1 MTQAEAVTLTPHDS
15 HGTAELAL
23 GFAAFGA
30 LGIVI
35 PVLALL
41 SPDTGRST
49 AWFITFGIMLVSAVR
64 LAFLIAGAE
73 RRMFEFI
80 FWLFSYVFFG
90 LAPTV
95 QLRADALA
103 TTTLGLDPALDTP
116 TAVTG
121 AVGIASFAVGFFI
134 ARRVR
139 TKTETTS
146 VTTSI
151 SVFRLSVLTV
161 IAIGASGYYVSRLG
175 PGVLFS
181 SRAEFSTL
189 SNLIWPDPTTS
200 AMIAAVSSF
209 PIVIA
214 AHGWWS
220 IGRSSRDRRAR
231 AIAWITTVIAL
242 LVTNPISSARY
253 HFGVVWGSFL
263 GPLGAYR
270 TRLRTSLT
278 MIAIVFGLMFVFPLA
293 DMFRRATGAS
303 AERAGFLAEYE
314 GNGDYDAFGQLSNAI
329 LYDATMPFRFA
340 RQFLGIVFFWVPR
353 SIWSDKPTGSGVLLG
368 EFREYRFTNLSAPI
382 WAEILLSFGFV
393 GVVVVSVLLGYLL
406 GRLDSRSLVAKPSP
420 IAEIAG
426 YVFPFYLL
434 ILMRGSLLQAT
445 GILVVL
451 IASLLFISRREK
463 SPPTQAAAGSS

>member
-1 MTQAEAVTLTPHDS
+1 MTHGGTVIEEQDRR
-15 HGTAELAL
+15 HGTIELVL

-30 LGIVI
+30 LGIII
-35 PVLALL
+35 PVIALL
-41 SPDTGRST
+41 SPDTGRSS
-49 AWFITFGIMLVSAVR
+49 AWVITFVIMIVAAVR
-64 LAFLIAGAE
+64 IAFLIAGAE

-95 QLRADALA
+95 QLRADAMA
-103 TTTLGLDPALDTP
+103 TTTQGLDPALDTP
-116 TAVTG
+116 TAVTA
-121 AVGIASFAVGFFI
+121 AVGIAAFAVGFFV
-134 ARRVR
+134 ARRIRSRRGASR
-139 TKTETTS
+139 TTVTIS
-146 VTTSI
+146 VT
-151 SVFRLSVLTV
+151 RLIILTV
-161 IAIGASGYYVSRLG
+161 IAIGASGYYVARLG
-175 PGVLFS
+175 VGVLFS
-181 SRAEFSTL
+181 SRAEFSDV

-220 IGRSSRDRRAR
+220 ISRATGDRRAKGL
-231 AIAWITTVIAL
+231 AWVATVIAL
-242 LVTNPISSARY
+242 FVTNPISSARY

-278 MIAIVFGLMFVFPLA
+278 MIAIVFGLLFVFPLA
-293 DMFRRATGAS
+293 DMFRRATGAT
-303 AERAGFLAEYE
+303 ADRAGFLAEYE

-329 LYDATMPFRFA
+329 LYDATMPFQFA

-353 SIWSDKPTGSGVLLG
+353 SIWNDKPTGSGVLLG

-382 WAEILLSFGFV
+382 WAEILLSFGFI
-393 GVVVVSVLLGYLL
+393 GVVVVSILLGFLL
-406 GRLDSRSLVAKPSP
+406 GRLDSRFLVAKPSP

-451 IASLLFISRREK
+451 IGSLLFISHREK
-463 SPPTQAAAGSS
+463 SPPGVGSAGSP